1 MTGERLRIAA
11 LVLTAAA
18 LSLARPAAALERV
31 PAASP
36 PEVQQEIERLR
47 TTSPDERG
55 EACLRLGFMGPKA
68 AAAIPFLAALLGD
81 TNCHREWID
90 PQGPYAD
97 HPVGILAAEALA
109 RIGTPA
115 AGTLM
120 RALRSP
126 SVDVRLHAV
135 SGLWR
140 MREPPIDALFA
151 VLKESD
157 PAARASAAL
166 ALAEVCREGRVP
178 VPLKRLVAAMEDA
191 HAPVRENLVQAISR
205 VPARERAD
213 PLIAALKDP
222 DARVRRAAVA
232 GLALFR
238 GDAPVREALL
248 AAAQDGDHEVRLTVI
263 TALSGAADD
272 RVVDL
277 FLAALKDGRP
287 DIRQAAARSLGATRA
302 ARALAPL
309 EAALSDPDAGVR
321 ATVARAL
328 AESAGRAAVPALVAA
343 LRDADANVRRE
354 AASAL
359 ADIGDPAATEPLIA
373 AMGDESGH
381 VRWMAARGLARFGD
395 TRALE
400 PLIAALTDH
409 DGVIREEA
417 AEGLARLADPRAVPA
432 LVEALKPD
440 YSRSGL
446 RPIDVNE
453 PARQVKDRV
462 AAALAKIGTPAIDP
476 LIVLLEQAGPED
488 RRWPG
493 SAYYAAE
500 TLKKITGQD
509 FGPDGA
515 KWRAWRGE
523 HPVAPGAAG

>member
-18 LSLARPAAALERV
+18 LSLARPTAAVERV
-31 PAASP
+31 PAAGP

-47 TTSPDERG
+47 ATSPDERG
-55 EACLRLGFMGPKA
+55 EACLHLGSMGPKA
-68 AAAIPFLAALLGD
+68 AAAIPFLTALLGD
-81 TNCHREWID
+81 TKCRRDWID
-90 PQGPYAD
+90 PQGPYTD

-109 RIGTPA
+109 QIGPLA

-120 RALRSP
+120 RALHSP

-140 MREPPIDALFA
+140 MRDPPIDALFA

-157 PAARASAAL
+157 PAVRASAAL
-166 ALAEVCREGRVP
+166 ALAEICREGTHEVS
-178 VPLKRLVAAMEDA
+178 LKRLVAAMDDA
-191 HAPVRENLVQAISR
+191 HAPVRENLVRAISR
-205 VPARERAD
+205 VPVRERAD

-222 DARVRRAAVA
+222 DARVRQGAVA

-248 AAAQDGDHEVRLTVI
+248 AAVGDKDPEVRLTVI

-302 ARALAPL
+302 ARALGPL

-321 ATVARAL
+321 ATVTRAL
-328 AESAGRAAVPALVAA
+328 AESGGRAAVPVLVGALKDP
-343 LRDADANVRRE
+343 DAYVRQE

-359 ADIGDPAATEPLIA
+359 ADMRDPAATEPLIA
-373 AMGDESGH
+373 AMGDASGH
-381 VRWMAARGLARFGD
+381 VRRMAARGLARFGD
-395 TRALE
+395 TRALD
-400 PLIAALTDH
+400 PLIAALTDQ
-409 DGVIREEA
+409 DGAVREEA

-446 RPIDVNE
+446 RPTDMNE
-453 PARQVKDRV
+453 PARGMKDRV
-462 AAALAKIGTPAIDP
+462 AAALVKIGKPAIDP

-493 SAYYAAE
+493 GASYAAE
-500 TLKKITGQD
+500 ALKKITGQD

-523 HPVAPGAAG
+523 HPLAPGAAG